1 MALGA
6 GTLLF
11 FDKVQG
17 TKETKKEIVGSDS
30 ALVLKPGVSRGS
42 NARSASF
49 CVISGSAKQF
59 FQLLNERL
67 NGDSK
72 NTLVSSQGVLPLRL
86 PNPLA
91 FLKDASESPTT
102 VVAVNNV
109 DERSFGKDTQAL
121 VVYRS
126 SDKQCTSELP
136 DDRSVDEQSFG
147 KDTQALVV
155 YRPSDEQCISALPDD
170 RSVDEQSF
178 GKDTQALV
186 VYRSSDKQCISAL
199 PDDCSVDERSFGKDT
214 QALVVYRSSDEQ
226 CISELPDDCSVKER
240 PFGKDTPIEKMGP
253 VKPDASSSLQLV
265 SDLKH
270 RLNESRNDLMIQE
283 FKQSKLLS
291 SLADRLNDPRKD
303 PKIQEKN
310 RTTILRLLDQI
321 EDVNVDIGRGVGLLH
336 LACEKGAVYLVE
348 ALLSLG
354 ADPNVKDQ
362 NGKTP
367 LYYAVLYFLQPDP
380 KRRDPIDEETAIELS
395 GCLIFNEAFKRDEA
409 ADRSL
414 IELAEFCMKKD
425 LRRFLIEALDVTL

>member
-1 MALGA
+1 
-6 GTLLF
+6 
-11 FDKVQG
+11 
-17 TKETKKEIVGSDS
+17 
-30 ALVLKPGVSRGS
+30 
-42 NARSASF
+42 
-49 CVISGSAKQF
+49 
-59 FQLLNERL
+59 
-67 NGDSK
+67 
-72 NTLVSSQGVLPLRL
+72 
-86 PNPLA
+86 
-91 FLKDASESPTT
+91 
-102 VVAVNNV
+102 
-109 DERSFGKDTQAL
+109 
-121 VVYRS
+121 
-126 SDKQCTSELP
+126 
-136 DDRSVDEQSFG
+136 
-147 KDTQALVV
+147 
-155 YRPSDEQCISALPDD
+155 
-170 RSVDEQSF
+170 
-178 GKDTQALV
+178 
-186 VYRSSDKQCISAL
+186 
-199 PDDCSVDERSFGKDT
+199 
-214 QALVVYRSSDEQ
+214 
-226 CISELPDDCSVKER
+226 
-240 PFGKDTPIEKMGP
+240 
-253 VKPDASSSLQLV
+253 ASSSLQLV